1 MNRRDTRVH
10 WQLARA
16 LAVVVIAVVV
26 TTGQAL
32 AQSSGKPRVAVISFE
47 NSSSWTWW
55 GDNLGQA
62 AADELTTQL
71 FQSGEFSVI
80 ERAQIAAI
88 LAEQDLGA
96 SGRVTQSTAAQIG
109 QLLGAQLLL
118 TGSITQFSI
127 ERRSAGFAGIGGSY
141 SNAESKL
148 DIRMIDTNT
157 GEILFAEE
165 GEGSKRFGG
174 GFFRGAGFER
184 DFDAGVA
191 AESLRPAVED
201 VVEKITR
208 EADRFA
214 SLAPAVPSG
223 EVVGVRDSGIFINRG
238 ENFSIQPGQQFTV
251 YRVIDEITDADGT
264 VLDRITDQVGVLEV
278 TRVLSQSA
286 ICRIVEGEAAEGDTI
301 QGN

>member
-10 WQLARA
+10 RYLAGA
-16 LAVVVIAVVV
+16 LMVLLVGVVA
-26 TTGQAL
+26 TAGPAF
-32 AQSSGKPRVAVISFE
+32 AQSGKPRVAVINFDN
-47 NSSSWTWW
+47 NSNWTWW
-55 GDNLGQA
+55 GDNLGAA
-62 AADELTTQL
+62 AADEITTQL

-80 ERAQIAAI
+80 ERAQIDAV

-109 QLLGAQLLL
+109 QLLGAQILL

-141 SNAESKL
+141 SQAESKL
-148 DIRMIDTNT
+148 DIRMVDTTT

-174 GFFRGAGFER
+174 GFILGAGFER

-201 VVEKITR
+201 IVEKITD

-214 SLAPAVPSG
+214 SLAPIVPSG
-223 EVVGVRDSGIFINRG
+223 QIVGVRDSGIFINRG
-238 ENFSIQPGQQFTV
+238 ENFSIQPGQRFTV

-301 QGN
+301 QGS